1 LGDPESTGRLF
12 APAEVYVEKAARDY
26 PLGRALVERYAGLGI
41 PIVEVEAHHRIESLR
56 EVPDRMLTRLK
67 RVLVVGVRKSLRIVP
82 NNRSADYIVPFTSSG
97 CAASC
102 LYCYLLCTFFSS
114 SYLRVFVNREE
125 IWAAVERKASRL
137 ADHATFEIGSNS
149 DLVLEDSVTG
159 SLQWAIE
166 RFAGLKKGSATLA
179 TKFGAVESLLPLDH
193 RGKTTIR
200 ISVNPEEIIRRIELG
215 TSPLGS
221 RIAAANALAAAG
233 YPVGVNLAPVIVLP
247 GWKEMY
253 GRLLER
259 LEAQLTAHVKR
270 RLFFEIIFM
279 TYGLANEQINREA
292 FPDSVNLLDRQ
303 CMRPKGRGKY
313 CYSPRI
319 RAEAEEFLVNK
330 IRSLFPAAPVK
341 YIV

>member
-1 LGDPESTGRLF
+1 M
-12 APAEVYVEKAARDY
+12 PAEVYVERGSQDY
-26 PLGRALVERYAGLGI
+26 PLGRALVERYAGQGI
-41 PIVEVEAHHRIESLR
+41 PIIEVEAHHRIERLR
-56 EVPDRMLTRLK
+56 EVPDRMLPRLK
-67 RVLVVGVRKSLRIVP
+67 RVLVIGVRKSLRILP

-97 CAASC
+97 CSASC

-125 IWAAVERKASRL
+125 IWAAVERKSSRL
-137 ADHATFEIGSNS
+137 ADPAVFEIGSNS

-166 RFAGLKKGSATLA
+166 RFAGLERGSATLA
-179 TKFGAVESLLPLDH
+179 TKFGAIDGLLSLNH

-200 ISVNPEEIIRRIELG
+200 VSVNPEEIIRRIEMG
-215 TSPLGS
+215 TSPLGA
-221 RIAAANALAAAG
+221 RITAANALAAAG
-233 YPVGVNLAPVIVLP
+233 YPVALNLAPVIMLT
-247 GWKEMY
+247 GWREMY
-253 GRLLER
+253 GRLLQR
-259 LEAQLTAHVKR
+259 LEAELSAGVKR

-292 FPDSVNLLDRQ
+292 FPNAENLLDRR

-319 RAEAEEFLVNK
+319 RTEAEEFLVNE
-330 IRSLFPAAPVK
+330 IGSLFPGAPVR